1 MESQIWLS
9 NYILDTFTDLKDD
22 IFMNKYTLLFCI
34 PHDSKTNQSLISDFS
49 NNKIFSLAHFEV
61 WNYLSS

>member
-9 NYILDTFTDLKDD
+9 NYVLDTFTDLKDD

-34 PHDSKTNQSLISDFS
+34 PHDSKTNQSLISDYS
-49 NNKIFSLAHFEV
+49 NNKI
-61 WNYLSS
+61 